1 MIRRTIE
8 AALRFLLSAQDADG
22 AWRDFDLPPGAAEA
36 WTTAYAGRCVQEAA
50 SEASGAAVA
59 RARGFLE
66 RQARVGGWSY
76 NRVCPPDADS
86 TAQALIFLSEPSPK
100 HIAGLARFFQP
111 DGGVRTYIWPPPGHG
126 WGDAHPEVTATAL
139 RALLRWLPSD
149 HELIRR
155 GIAWL
160 SPEREAYWW
169 DAPHY
174 LPLELLRLR
183 ALVPDSP
190 VKAPPDAPGT
200 TVFDIALAL
209 ECAVLTGSSGEELS
223 RALLGTQLGDGSWP
237 AGSILRLPE
246 PAGSG
251 AAVYADTRR
260 IFTTATA
267 LSALVQ
273 AERVASTWSGKP
285 FSRVAAEFIV
295 INKQKFHH

>member
-1 MIRRTIE
+1 MMRRAIE
-8 AALRFLLSAQDADG
+8 AALGFLLSAQDADG

-36 WTTAYAGRCVQEAA
+36 WTTAYAGRCVREAG
-50 SEASGAAVA
+50 SEASGAALA

-66 RQARVGGWSY
+66 RQASVGGWAY
-76 NRVCPPDADS
+76 NRTCPPDADS
-86 TAQALIFLSEPSPK
+86 TAQALIFLSEPSLK
-100 HIAGLARFFQP
+100 HAAALARFFRP
-111 DGGVRTYIWPPPGHG
+111 DGGARTYLWPPPGHG

-160 SPEREAYWW
+160 SPEGEAYWW

-190 VKAPPDAPGT
+190 VKALPDAPAPT
-200 TVFDIALAL
+200 AFDTALAL
-209 ECAVLTGSSGEELS
+209 ECAVLRGSRGGELA
-223 RALLGTQLGDGSWP
+223 RALLRTQLGDGSWP
-237 AGSILRLPE
+237 AGNILRLPE
-246 PAGSG
+246 PAGRG
-251 AAVYADTRR
+251 AAVHADRRR

-285 FSRVAAEFIV
+285 FSRRASI
-295 INKQKFHH
+295 